1 VSTCDADKELL
12 EELKMKDCI
21 IESLEKPISADSL
34 IEIIDRAV
42 A

>member
-12 EELKMKDCI
+12 EELKIKDCI
-21 IESLEKPISADSL
+21 IESLEKPISVDSL
-34 IEIIDRAV
+34 IKIIERAV